1 MNAVLSTVVT
11 AVILLNIGGVM
22 WLLWWTSRNRGSQSQ
37 APTTGHVW
45 DGDLRE
51 YNNPLPRWWLWLFV
65 ITVVFGLAYLL
76 LYPGLGNY
84 PGLKGWTR
92 VKQYQSE
99 SANAEAVLRKTFAP
113 FAGKSVQQLMSDPG
127 AVRIGR
133 NLFLNNCAGCH
144 GSDARGAPGFPN
156 LTDRDWLW
164 GGSPETVLTTI
175 REGRAGVMPAWGT
188 ILGTRELESTVAYVL
203 TLSGRTPVAGDVAE
217 GKAKFE
223 QLCVACHGA
232 DGRGNQQ
239 LGAPNLT
246 DSTWL
251 VGGSV
256 DTIRHTIAYGH
267 QGAMPA
273 HGVTLGDTR
282 TSLLAAYVLTL
293 GNAPP

>member
-22 WLLWWTSRNRGSQSQ
+22 WLLWWTSRNRGSQAQ
-37 APTTGHVW
+37 AQTTGHVW

-65 ITVVFGLAYLL
+65 ITVVFGLVYLL

-99 SANAEAVLRKTFAP
+99 SANAEAVLQKTFAP

-175 REGRAGVMPAWGT
+175 REGRTGVMPAWGT

-256 DTIRHTIAYGH
+256 DTIRQTIAYGH
-267 QGAMPA
+267 QGVMPA
-273 HGVTLGDTR
+273 HGATLGDTR

-293 GNAPP
+293 GNSSP